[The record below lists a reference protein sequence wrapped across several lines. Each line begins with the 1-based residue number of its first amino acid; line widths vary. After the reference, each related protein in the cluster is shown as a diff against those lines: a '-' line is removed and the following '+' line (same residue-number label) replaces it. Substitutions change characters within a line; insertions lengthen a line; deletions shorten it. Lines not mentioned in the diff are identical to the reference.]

1 MSKSC
6 DLNCL
11 LFSMKI
17 VIEEHFYEILRSI
30 IKLSDDALRRDKNNF
45 VHFNGVLT
53 VKCVLKLQLVFYR
66 RGLVSFVKI
75 LLVKNRI
82 IQIRYPKSTWH
93 KNG

>member
-11 LFSMKI
+11 LLAMKI

-45 VHFNGVLT
+45 VHFNWVLT
-53 VKCVLKLQLVFYR
+53 VKCVLKLQLLFYR
-66 RGLVSFVKI
+66 RGLASFVTI